1 MSCRANI
8 AFLTFFL
15 LLFAAACGRS
25 GSDTDRI
32 LITGSD
38 TEVNLVQALAEAYM
52 QENPEI
58 SITVNGGG
66 SGTGIAAIINLQ
78 TDIANSSREMSESEL
93 GQARASGVE
102 PVAIP
107 FAVDGLAIIVHE
119 ENPVRELT
127 LEQLGGIFAGRITN
141 WNELG
146 GPDREITLY
155 GRQSNSGTYVFFRDR
170 VVQGEYSRRMM
181 NMNGTAQIVEAVRND
196 RSGAGY
202 VGIGYIVDPQGEPI
216 SGIGV
221 VNIASAEEEPAV
233 SPLQRENVEQGVYP
247 ISRPLYQYVNGLE
260 DERLI
265 DFIRFELGSRGQ
277 QIVAG
282 SGYYPLGGELVEEN
296 RQRGILP

>member
-1 MSCRANI
+1 MHIHRPVHYIDVVTPDLIEQFFACLHSAVVGCQIPEKFELLAGQLKLLFP
-8 AFLTFFL
+8 ATDQVAVAVHLQVVHPDHFL
-15 LLFAAACGRS
+15 LLFR
-25 GSDTDRI
+25 TFH
-32 LITGSD
+32 
-38 TEVNLVQALAEAYM
+38 
-52 QENPEI
+52 
-58 SITVNGGG
+58 
-66 SGTGIAAIINLQ
+66 
-78 TDIANSSREMSESEL
+78 NSSREMSESEL

-265 DFIRFELGSRGQ
+265 DFIRFELGCRGQ

-296 RQRGILP
+296 RQRGVLP